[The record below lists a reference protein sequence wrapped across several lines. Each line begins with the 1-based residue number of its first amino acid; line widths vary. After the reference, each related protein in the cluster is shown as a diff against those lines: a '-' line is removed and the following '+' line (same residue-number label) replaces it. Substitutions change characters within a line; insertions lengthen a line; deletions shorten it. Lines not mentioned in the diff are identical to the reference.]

1 MNFKKFLFCN
11 VCTDIIFTLSWG
23 NEIGV
28 SKEYFCD
35 LKKVNKKN
43 MKLQISKNHVAFLNI
58 IKSCLFRFFSFDI
71 SRIAIFM
78 FYS

>member
-11 VCTDIIFTLSWG
+11 VCTDVIFTLSWG

-35 LKKVNKKN
+35 LKKVNEKN
-43 MKLQISKNHVAFLNI
+43 MKL
-58 IKSCLFRFFSFDI
+58 
-71 SRIAIFM
+71 
-78 FYS
+78 